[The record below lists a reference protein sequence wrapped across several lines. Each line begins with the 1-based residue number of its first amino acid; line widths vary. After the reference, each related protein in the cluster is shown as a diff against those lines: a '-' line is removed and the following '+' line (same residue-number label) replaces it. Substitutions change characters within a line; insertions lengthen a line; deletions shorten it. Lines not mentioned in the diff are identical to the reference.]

1 MADLRPAGRLP
12 LLFFGMLSL
21 LGGVL
26 AGLARLGWDVPAP
39 ATQAA
44 GVHGPLMIA
53 AFFGTVI
60 SLERAVAIGQ
70 GWAYSAPL
78 AAGAGGLAL
87 LAGAPLLAGQILGS
101 LAAVGLIAASGVAI
115 QRQLAT
121 FTVVLLLGAVCWLLG
136 NLAWLASG
144 DIALAVPWWLL
155 FLVITIAGERLE
167 LTRFLPTPPIAQ
179 KLFIAIVG
187 MLLLG
192 AALDTDRLFAAGLV
206 ALALWLLQ
214 YDIARRNIVT
224 QGLTRFIA
232 ACLLS
237 GYVWLAVAGLLGLA
251 GAFIPGHPWRD
262 AALHAIS
269 LGFVFA
275 MVFGHAPI
283 IFPAVARVKIPYHP
297 VFYLPLLALHASL
310 AWRIGGGLAGD
321 FAMQRGGA
329 AANAGA
335 LLLFIATVLSSAVRG
350 RRRQAGKEASHETS

>member
-1 MADLRPAGRLP
+1 MADLSPGGRLP

-39 ATQAA
+39 AALAA

-60 SLERAVAIGQ
+60 SLERAVAIGH

-78 AAGAGGLAL
+78 AAGTGGLAL
-87 LAGAPLLAGQILGS
+87 LAGAPLLAGQVLGT

-115 QRQLAT
+115 HRQLAS
-121 FTVVLLLGAVCWLLG
+121 FTVVLLLGAVCWLVG

-144 DIALAVPWWLL
+144 DITLAVPWWLL

-187 MLLLG
+187 LLLL
-192 AALDTDRLFAAGLV
+192 AATLGTDRLFAAGLL

-214 YDIARRNIVT
+214 YDIAEAPR
-224 QGLTRFIA
+224 
-232 ACLLS
+232 S
-237 GYVWLAVAGLLGLA
+237 Y
-251 GAFIPGHPWRD
+251 
-262 AALHAIS
+262 
-269 LGFVFA
+269 A
-275 MVFGHAPI
+275 MILPVLKEHY
-283 IFPAVARVKIPYHP
+283 PAVYVLDQAFFDATSAGVVELVSASNVARTM
-297 VFYLPLLALHASL
+297 L
-310 AWRIGGGLAGD
+310 
-321 FAMQRGGA
+321 
-329 AANAGA
+329 
-335 LLLFIATVLSSAVRG
+335 
-350 RRRQAGKEASHETS
+350 